1 MKKILHKVFTVLV
14 FLSTILLISCNE
26 EPTPS
31 LNDLPAGNLPAPK
44 ITALNPAVQGL
55 AGVTTITI
63 TGSNFSSN
71 LKNDFVYFNGK
82 PGTVLSA
89 TPTQLTVL
97 AANVVSD
104 VVLVKVAVL
113 GADNFSNIYNFK
125 LLSPWQE
132 FYQFDKVAEKP
143 TGVFLD
149 NNDNLLVG
157 LNSIGIWKITPDK
170 VKSLYIPF
178 GANVQKWLN
187 FRYGPGGELYGVGTA
202 RGVWK
207 LVENVKPASPWGLP
221 PSGSTIKAL
230 EFDGSQNLW
239 TLNTSNTIYKF
250 KQDKTFTAYPFI
262 GVLSAVRMF
271 NNDLYVA
278 ATKDN
283 IEGVWK
289 IPILNGD
296 LGTPELY
303 FDITNIKIG
312 AKITALAFSANGDL
326 IIGTDKGPNPIL
338 VVKPDKSYSELYPG
352 VIPANSVVSMF
363 WPSTGTSLYFVRGE
377 EVTVDASGKVTITV
391 PQTVLRVE
399 MEQNGAAYFG
409 Q

>member
-26 EPTPS
+26 DPTPS
-31 LNDLPAGNLPAPK
+31 LYELPAGNLPAPS
-44 ITALNPAVQGL
+44 ITGLNPSTQGL
-55 AGVTTITI
+55 AGVTKIII
-63 TGSNFSSN
+63 TGSNFSHEV
-71 LKNDFVYFNGK
+71 KNNFVYFNGK

-113 GADNFSNIYNFK
+113 GADNYSNIYNYK
-125 LLSPWQE
+125 LVSPWKE
-132 FYQFDKVAEKP
+132 FYVFDKVAEKP
-143 TGVFLD
+143 YGIFLD
-149 NNDNLLVG
+149 NGNNLLVSLFG
-157 LNSIGIWKITPDK
+157 KGVWKITPDS
-170 VKSLYIPF
+170 VKSLYIPI
-178 GANVQKWLN
+178 GNNAQKWDN
-187 FRYGPGGELYGVGTA
+187 FRYGPGGELYGVRSA

-207 LVENVKPASPWGLP
+207 LVENVAPAAFWAAPAAGA
-221 PSGSTIKAL
+221 IIAL
-230 EFDGSQNLW
+230 EFDSNQNLW
-239 TLNTSNTIYKF
+239 TLNNSNTIYKF
-250 KQDKTFTAYPFI
+250 KQDKTVTAYPFT
-262 GVLSAVRMF
+262 GVFRAIRIF

-278 ATKDN
+278 VSKDN
-283 IEGVWK
+283 IEQVWK

-303 FDITNIKIG
+303 FDVTNIKPS
-312 AKITALAFSANGDL
+312 AKITAITFAADGDL

-363 WPSTGTSLYFVRGE
+363 WPSTGTSIYFVRGE
-377 EVTVDASGKVTITV
+377 ELNLDV
-391 PQTVLRVE
+391 PPKIIVSQTVLRVE
-399 MEQNGAAYFG
+399 MEKSGAAYFG